1 MLGRA
6 ARATIGF
13 KVARP
18 QEHRPKT
25 IEEAV
30 AELKR
35 DPSHPIR
42 LIVDGIEIEL
52 RRSPAAGVVAGS
64 SDQSNL
70 GDRIA
75 ALGPWQGESAEELLE
90 ILRRGREES
99 AQQPPELL

>member
-1 MLGRA
+1 
-6 ARATIGF
+6 
-13 KVARP
+13 VARP

-42 LIVDGIEIEL
+42 LVVDGIEIEL
-52 RRSPAAGVVAGS
+52 RRPPAAGVVAGPR
-64 SDQSNL
+64 DQSNL

-75 ALGPWQGESAEELLE
+75 AFGPWQGESAEELLE
-90 ILRRGREES
+90 ILRRSHEES
-99 AQQPPELL
+99 AQQPPQLL